1 MAGPPQMTTYT
12 RKPQQQQANEPTREI
27 APAPNVLTRAPVSQ
41 AMMPSAEAMS
51 DDELSLYVQRLTM
64 RHKRLSQKWWGLR
77 RKHGKDE
84 CPYCGMNTGVGSVRS
99 INVTTM
105 STSEPCLQ
113 DRTGVLDYEGRLVRN
128 NEAQTHSY
136 SRWN

>member
-1 MAGPPQMTTYT
+1 MAGPPQMTTFT
-12 RKPQQQQANEPTREI
+12 RKPQQAQADEPTREI

-64 RHKRLSQKWWGLR
+64 RHKRLSKKWWGLR

-84 CPYCGMNTGVGSVRS
+84 CPYCGMGTGGGFCKIHQRDYDEYLGALSTKQNRS
-99 INVTTM
+99 FG
-105 STSEPCLQ
+105 L
-113 DRTGVLDYEGRLVRN
+113 
-128 NEAQTHSY
+128 
-136 SRWN
+136 

>member
-1 MAGPPQMTTYT
+1 MAGPPQMQTFT
-12 RKPQQQQANEPTREI
+12 RKPQQVQAEEATREV

-51 DDELSLYVQRLTM
+51 DDELDLYVTRLKM

-84 CPYCGMNTGVGSVRS
+84 CPYCGMTTGGGFCKLHQRDYDEYLGALSTIQNRS
-99 INVTTM
+99 FG
-105 STSEPCLQ
+105 L
-113 DRTGVLDYEGRLVRN
+113 
-128 NEAQTHSY
+128 
-136 SRWN
+136 